1 MDSFEQ
7 IKTSTITQKT
17 YTLTKEILFIVS
29 SKHKEFLIIFTL
41 IFIPAL
47 LFAILS
53 PSWYK
58 ASGKFTIIIP
68 EQLDPLRKET
78 FYDYQTRAERLLQ
91 DQKEIILSERV
102 LRKAI
107 EYIYH
112 NVDAQVASRVAGKLR
127 NNTEVT
133 PPRGANFR
141 ESSIFYVSYVDTDPD
156 RAATVANAI
165 CNAYI
170 EVYNEITRENSTFSF
185 NFLKDQT
192 DRLYN
197 EMREAEEQL
206 KEYEKENAQ
215 DLVGILNLDPQR
227 GTNLEVG
234 PGALLT
240 QFYAKY
246 YESQEKLAGIM
257 ATVNALEEEYNS
269 NTNPAVPKEMQII
282 GHAITMFKSKIAQ
295 LEIQINELRSQ
306 FTDQFPVLKQVE
318 KERML
323 NLSSLKE
330 ELSRTIRAQKI
341 TAEAISAE
349 IQSLEKIIESLRD
362 RIKETATK
370 RATYEQ
376 LRRQYEIA
384 KETYI
389 KAKDRLEQA
398 RMANSLNQA
407 QQILTFVDRP
417 SKPLKPFKPKR
428 LMIVAL
434 GFLAGFLFALAVVV
448 TLDFLDHSI
457 KKPEDIE
464 QRLGVPFVGFI
475 PRKG

>member
-1 MDSFEQ
+1 MDSLEQ
-7 IKTSTITQKT
+7 IKTSTTTKRT
-17 YTLTKEILFIVS
+17 YILTKEILFIVS

-78 FYDYQTRAERLLQ
+78 FYDYQARAERLLQ
-91 DQKEIILSERV
+91 DQKEIILSDRV

-107 EYIYH
+107 EYIYP
-112 NVDAQVASRVAGKLR
+112 NMDAQVVSKVAEKLR
-127 NNTEVT
+127 NNTEMT

-170 EVYNEITRENSTFSF
+170 EIYNEITRENSTFSF

-227 GTNLEVG
+227 GTNLETG

-246 YESQEKLAGIM
+246 YESQEKLAGII
-257 ATVNALEEEYNS
+257 ATVNALEKEHKS
-269 NTNPAVPKEMQII
+269 IDPAVPKEMQVV

-341 TAEAISAE
+341 TAEAMSAE
-349 IQSLEKIIESLRD
+349 IKSLEKIIESLKD

-389 KAKDRLEQA
+389 RAKDRLEQA
-398 RMANSLNQA
+398 RVANSLNQA

-434 GFLAGFLFALAVVV
+434 GFLAGFLFALAAVV

-457 KKPEDIE
+457 KKPEDIK
-464 QRLGVPFVGFI
+464 QHLGVPFVGFI